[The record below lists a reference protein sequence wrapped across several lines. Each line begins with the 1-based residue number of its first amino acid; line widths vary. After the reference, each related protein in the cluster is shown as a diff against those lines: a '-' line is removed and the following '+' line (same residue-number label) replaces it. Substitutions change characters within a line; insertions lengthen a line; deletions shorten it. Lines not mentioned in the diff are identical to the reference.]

1 MHVYIV
7 QRPDGLIKIG
17 FSTDPTKRLRSL
29 ETQGGFDAASAW
41 VSVPVENAKAV
52 EAKAHEKLAEHRV
65 IGEWFKADFDDAIQ
79 TVVDVLSG
87 KFTDEISASWNDN
100 ARAIARE
107 RGITIAQLAQALN
120 VTPGCVG
127 HWLSGRRTASVE
139 EAERIAAAL
148 GVTLQDLLSPS
159 ATDESMPTSLTG
171 LFARHVRKAMN
182 DAGLVQTAVAAAAG
196 VSQKNVSDVVNGE
209 KSPTLSTV
217 QKLCEALDLGCVIV
231 APGCEQS
238 VSRAAELLAN
248 LSTEHRAQALRM
260 LEAFAASC
268 ANYDQE

>member
-1 MHVYIV
+1 MHVYIL

-79 TVVDVLSG
+79 TVIDALSG
-87 KFTDEISASWNDN
+87 KFADEIGASWNDN

-107 RGITIAQLAQALN
+107 RGITIAQIAQALN

-139 EAERIAAAL
+139 ESERIAAAL
-148 GVTLQDLLSPS
+148 GVTLQDLLSPAS
-159 ATDESMPTSLTG
+159 SDESSTASLTG
-171 LFARHVRKAMN
+171 HFARFVRDAMKASGVTQ
-182 DAGLVQTAVAAAAG
+182 AALAAAAG
-196 VSQKNVSDVVNGE
+196 VSQANISDIVNSE
-209 KSPTLSTV
+209 KSPSLSTV
-217 QKLCEALDLGCVIV
+217 QKICEVLDLGCVLV
-231 APGCEQS
+231 SQGGERD
-238 VSRAAELLAN
+238 VSRAANILAP
-248 LSTEHRAQALRM
+248 LTPAQRAQALRM

-268 ANYDQE
+268 APEGDE

>member
-1 MHVYIV
+1 MHVYIL

-79 TVVDVLSG
+79 TVIDALSA
-87 KFTDEISASWNDN
+87 KPFNVQCAKWNERAKLVAS
-100 ARAIARE
+100 E
-107 RGITIAQLAQALN
+107 RGLTIAKIAEIME

-127 HWLSGRRTASVE
+127 HWMSGRRMASIE
-139 EAERIAAAL
+139 EIQLIASIL
-148 GVTLQDLLSPS
+148 GVSP
-159 ATDESMPTSLTG
+159 AWLAFGHGPIEQESLHAADILAPLTP
-171 LFARHVRKAMN
+171 A
-182 DAGLVQTAVAAAAG
+182 Q
-196 VSQKNVSDVVNGE
+196 
-209 KSPTLSTV
+209 
-217 QKLCEALDLGCVIV
+217 
-231 APGCEQS
+231 
-238 VSRAAELLAN
+238 
-248 LSTEHRAQALRM
+248 RAQALRM

-268 ANYDQE
+268 AQEDTE